1 MAARTPL
8 QLDRTLLKAG
18 DRVCVAMS
26 GGADSTALLLALREA
41 NAAKESLGV
50 VLSAVLVHLGLRG
63 AYAFVDVALVR

>member
-50 VLSAVLVHLGLRG
+50 VLSAVHVHHGLRG
-63 AYAFVDVALVR
+63 AEADEDEAF